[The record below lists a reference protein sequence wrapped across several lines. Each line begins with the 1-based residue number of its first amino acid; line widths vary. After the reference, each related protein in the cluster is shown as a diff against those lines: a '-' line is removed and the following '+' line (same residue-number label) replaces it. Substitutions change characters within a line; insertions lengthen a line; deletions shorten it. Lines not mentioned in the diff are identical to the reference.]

1 MMSKFVAILSRA
13 VARFYTVDQANQLV
27 PDTRRALFYNGGAN
41 ALKGGEARVVR
52 RGHGTGRS
60 GVSPKGAA
68 GPKVPFCVGDGL
80 HFVFVVG
87 TRGEKGG

>member
-1 MMSKFVAILSRA
+1 
-13 VARFYTVDQANQLV
+13 
-27 PDTRRALFYNGGAN
+27 LFYHGGAN

-52 RGHGTGRS
+52 GHGTGRS
-60 GVSPKGAA
+60 GVPPKGAA